1 MNRRDL
7 VVAISAAVSAGLA
20 GCSQGDDPDSGVESS
35 PAASEQG
42 GDFARHRDE
51 AVGALNLAAAS
62 LEASLGGADPREA
75 DFDPAEARG
84 RVETATDA
92 LNSAATAASTD
103 DQEAQLAAVRQYAD
117 AVSGLIE
124 SVALF
129 TQAAGGLESLR
140 ETIQTGEFT
149 PETVRPRFGEVRD
162 TGRRA
167 VEAHEGAAT
176 AVGNADTQLL
186 LEQNALIEEVSA
198 GVDQIRPYADGLD
211 RLLGGY
217 DTLLVGLEQLD
228 TASTQ
233 LTAEKIEEASAA
245 LSAATE
251 ALNDVRETLEASRE
265 DVPTELTG
273 AFDTGLNLA
282 GDLET
287 LATGY
292 TELLDGVAALGT
304 AVDALSAEETDRAQT
319 NFETAADDAA
329 TAGETFGADESRR
342 DAFAAEF
349 KTARDRATAVNS
361 LTTGYREL
369 VAATV
374 TLEEGRDAFESGSYD
389 RAAEQFDTAVETLT
403 AGGPVREAF
412 ADGSAAVDRDEFTG
426 VFERATCRAGH
437 FENAAQEFATAAEA
451 GQRRNLTAARQA
463 AERGETALAR
473 ASEC

>member
-7 VVAISAAVSAGLA
+7 VVAMSTAVSAGLA
-20 GCSQGDDPDSGVESS
+20 GCSQEDDSDSGVGSS
-35 PAASEQG
+35 PTASNQG

-62 LEASLGGADPREA
+62 LEASLGGSDPREA

-84 RVETATDA
+84 RVETATEA
-92 LNSAATAASTD
+92 LEAAATAASTD

-117 AVSGLIE
+117 AVSGLID
-124 SVALF
+124 SVVLF
-129 TQAAGGLESLR
+129 TQAAAELESLR
-140 ETIQTGEFT
+140 DTIQTGAFT
-149 PETVRPRFGEVRD
+149 PETVLPRFQKIRD

-167 VEAHEGAAT
+167 VEAYEGAAT
-176 AVGNADTQLL
+176 AVENADTQLL
-186 LEQNALIEEVSA
+186 SEQNALIEEVSG

-211 RLLGGY
+211 QLLGGY
-217 DTLLVGLEQLD
+217 DTLLVGLERLD

-233 LTAEKIEEASAA
+233 LTAEEFAEASTS

-251 ALNDVRETLEASRE
+251 ALSGVRETLGASRE
-265 DVPTELTG
+265 DVPAELTG

-292 TELLDGVAALGT
+292 TELLDGVAALRT
-304 AVDALSAEETDRAQT
+304 ATDALSAEDPDRAQT
-319 NFETAADDAA
+319 SFETAADNAA
-329 TAGETFGADESRR
+329 TAGDTFSATESNQ
-342 DAFAAEF
+342 DAFEAEF
-349 KTARDRATAVNS
+349 EAARGRAAAVNS
-361 LTTGYREL
+361 LATGYQEL
-369 VAATV
+369 AAATV

-463 AERGETALAR
+463 AERGQTALAR